1 MWLSVAIV
9 NANSILLCDFKTDS
23 IWGTCRS
30 FPYSANQ
37 TASAI
42 FKWKQAVCNFHDRYL
57 EWVGKFKAAFMNI
70 PWGLS
75 VKIGGLV
82 KLFFSQMDEGFGF
95 ILFLAS
101 VWYFVRLLK
110 DILDQFFRP
119 YFSLSTDHNFY

>member
-9 NANSILLCDFKTDS
+9 ISKQILYGVPVGPSRTLPT
-23 IWGTCRS
+23 
-30 FPYSANQ
+30 
-37 TASAI
+37 
-42 FKWKQAVCNFHDRYL
+42 KQLVLFLNGSRQSVISMTVYL

-110 DILDQFFRP
+110 DILDQFFRL
-119 YFSLSTDHNFY
+119 YFNLSTDHNFY